1 MVGRETRRRG
11 VRLGVERAYPD
22 DRGTQRV
29 RLDAD
34 SLLHLGA
41 SPGDTVEIQGVS
53 LTFGVAAKARVDHY
67 NLGTVYLPELVRE
80 NASVRVGEMVTVEA
94 ATLEPAAGVRL
105 EASDPAALSLDS
117 VEDRVAL
124 RERLHGRPVC
134 LGDGLAVS
142 VDGDG
147 ATVALRVAD
156 VEPDDSVVLGP
167 ETDYEIVVPG
177 VERARPAAGPDLD

>member
-94 ATLEPAAGVRL
+94 ATLEPAAAVRL
-105 EASDPAALSLDS
+105 EASGPAPRPLER
-117 VEDRVAL
+117 VEDRLTL
-124 RERLHGRPVC
+124 RERLYGRPVC
-134 LGDGLAVS
+134 LGDELAVPVGEES
-142 VDGDG
+142 G
-147 ATVALRVAD
+147 TVTLRVAE

-177 VERARPAAGPDLD
+177 AERARPAAGPDLD